1 MTFIKFI
8 LDTEEIAKI
17 EKAINDR
24 GNKAVVIRVEN
35 GKLAIFTIDTKL
47 ISKK

>member
-1 MTFIKFI
+1 MKFE
-8 LDTEEIAKI
+8 LSAEEISQI
-17 EKAINDR
+17 EKNINDR

-35 GKLAIFTIDTKL
+35 GKLAIFTISTKL